1 MAEKGEMRRGQDGV
15 PAATV
20 TVTEVA
26 GSRETER
33 IPPAIRK
40 LSQRLKNKLKYAD
53 FDSDIGRFVII
64 LRISYFEDNL
74 FSLNKDVLVI

>member
-1 MAEKGEMRRGQDGV
+1 MAEKGEMRRRPDGV

-33 IPPAIRK
+33 FPPAIRK
-40 LSQRLKNKLKYAD
+40 LSQRIKDKLRYAG
-53 FDSDIGRFVII
+53 FDSYI
-64 LRISYFEDNL
+64 
-74 FSLNKDVLVI
+74 